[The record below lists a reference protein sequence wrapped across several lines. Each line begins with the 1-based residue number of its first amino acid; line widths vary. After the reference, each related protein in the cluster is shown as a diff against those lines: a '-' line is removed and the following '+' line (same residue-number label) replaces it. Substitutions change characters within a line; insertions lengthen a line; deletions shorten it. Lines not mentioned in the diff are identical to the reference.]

1 MGKFEGLRHAVKPS
15 FWMYVISHY
24 TKSYEE
30 SYGAIRKLASHGGG
44 ANIDSTASLKDPELI
59 SLGKNVRIGP
69 GCCIWPWPAKV
80 IMKDHVLLGP
90 HVKIFASNH
99 GTAKDKLIRDQE
111 FMAKDIVI
119 ESDVWIGAGAII
131 LAGVTLGQGTV
142 VAAGAVVT
150 KDTPPYSV
158 VAGIPAKVVSRRE

>member
-1 MGKFEGLRHAVKPS
+1 MGNYDRLKHIAKPS

-24 TKSYEE
+24 LKSYEE
-30 SYGAIRKLASHGGG
+30 SYGAIGRLAAHGVG

-59 SLGKNVRIGP
+59 SLGSNVRIGP

-80 IMKDHVLLGP
+80 ILRDNILLGP

-99 GTAKDKLIRDQE
+99 GIAKDELIREQD
-111 FMAKDIVI
+111 FCSKDVVI
-119 ESDVWIGAGAII
+119 ESDVWVGAGAIV
-131 LAGVTLGQGTV
+131 LAGVTVGQGTV
-142 VAAGAVVT
+142 VAAGSVVT

-158 VAGIPAKVVSRRE
+158 VAGIPAKVISQRS